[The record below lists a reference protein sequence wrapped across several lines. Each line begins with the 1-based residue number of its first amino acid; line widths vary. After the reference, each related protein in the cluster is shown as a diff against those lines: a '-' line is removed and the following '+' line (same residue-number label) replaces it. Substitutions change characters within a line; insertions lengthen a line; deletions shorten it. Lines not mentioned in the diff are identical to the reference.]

1 MLIALSPRHLELEL
15 VRLLVHLR
23 QMHPV
28 RLVLAYVIPDYLEL
42 RDCQVL
48 DSEALTHALLDVV
61 VLHDDAQVVRG
72 EVMVGLDQDPVLPR
86 IFYIV
91 SLYYDVS

>member
-28 RLVLAYVIPDYLEL
+28 RLVLAYVVPDYLEL
-42 RDCQVL
+42 RNRQVL
-48 DSEALTHALLDVV
+48 DSEALTHTLLDVV

-72 EVMVGLDQDPVLPR
+72 EVVVGLDQDPVLPR

>member
-28 RLVLAYVIPDYLEL
+28 RLVLAYVVPDYLEL
-42 RDCQVL
+42 RD
-48 DSEALTHALLDVV
+48 
-61 VLHDDAQVVRG
+61 R
-72 EVMVGLDQDPVLPR
+72 
-86 IFYIV
+86 
-91 SLYYDVS
+91 